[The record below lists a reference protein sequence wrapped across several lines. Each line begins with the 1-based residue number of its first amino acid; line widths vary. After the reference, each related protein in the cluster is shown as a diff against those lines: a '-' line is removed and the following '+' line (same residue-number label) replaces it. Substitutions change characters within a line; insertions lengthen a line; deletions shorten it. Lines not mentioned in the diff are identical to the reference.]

1 MRGGARGGCHDE
13 VRMLIELERGG
24 NDLEICRRDLCRD
37 MLHLRDKLV
46 KRILELNVV
55 GFERIAAIK
64 NGENRK
70 KERKKRKKGNTSIW
84 YKILKNKYVMEIV
97 I

>member
-1 MRGGARGGCHDE
+1 MREVARDVMRGGARGGCHDE

-64 NGENRK
+64 NERIERRKEK
-70 KERKKRKKGNTSIW
+70 KEKK
-84 YKILKNKYVMEIV
+84 EIQV
-97 I
+97 SGTKF

>member
-1 MRGGARGGCHDE
+1 VREVARDVMRGGARGGCHDE

-24 NDLEICRRDLCRD
+24 NDLEICRRDLWRD

-64 NGENRK
+64 NGRESKEGKRKRK
-70 KERKKRKKGNTSIW
+70 KEIRVSGTKF
-84 YKILKNKYVMEIV
+84 
-97 I
+97 

>member
-1 MRGGARGGCHDE
+1 VREVARDVMRGGARGGCHDE

-55 GFERIAAIK
+55 GFEGNCSNKKR
-64 NGENRK
+64 ENRK
-70 KERKKRKKGNTSIW
+70 KEREKRRK
-84 YKILKNKYVMEIV
+84 EISSTKFWKRNM
-97 I
+97 